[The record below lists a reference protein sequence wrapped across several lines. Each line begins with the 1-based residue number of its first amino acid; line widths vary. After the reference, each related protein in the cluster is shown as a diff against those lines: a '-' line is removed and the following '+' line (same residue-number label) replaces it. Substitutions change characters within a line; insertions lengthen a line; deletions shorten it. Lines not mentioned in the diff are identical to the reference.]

1 MNTTKMHHPLEKLK
15 ALGISLPTPSDPVAN
30 YVPFSRSGNLLFISG
45 QLPIGPEGID
55 IGFRGKLGL
64 NVTLENGQAAARL
77 ATLNLLSQAAVAVND
92 LSKIRAIRISGF
104 VNCTPDYAQIPQV
117 MNGASDFLIAALDEN
132 GKHARIAVGVAQL
145 PLNAAV
151 EVEGIFEILA

>member
-1 MNTTKMHHPLEKLK
+1 MNTTKMLHPLERLE
-15 ALGISLPTPSDPVAN
+15 ALGISLPPPSVPVAN
-30 YVPFSRSGNLLFISG
+30 YAPFSRAANLLFISG

-55 IGFRGKLGL
+55 IVFKGKLGL
-64 NVTLENGQAAARL
+64 NITLENGQAAARL
-77 ATLNLLSQAAVAVND
+77 ATLNLLSQAALAIND

-117 MNGASDFLIAALDEN
+117 INGASDFLIAALAEN

-145 PLNAAV
+145 PLDAAV
-151 EVEGIFEILA
+151 EIEGVFEILA